1 MLLNIFRVYLCWF
14 FLGGMTVSLQAM
26 LLLPMIGM
34 IFLTFGIMLWMLK
47 LRYRAVLQDGLN
59 PRYFRLYKGAK
70 LPEYLVKVTQHYD
83 NLLEM
88 PLFFYM
94 AILLLIALK
103 ISDPFYVAISWAFF
117 LTRLLHTYIHTTN
130 NKVKHRKN
138 VFIVSTL
145 VLMALW
151 VRICLDVL
159 SL

>member
-1 MLLNIFRVYLCWF
+1 MLIVLEEIT
-14 FLGGMTVSLQAM
+14 MSLQAA

-34 IFLTFGIMLWMLK
+34 IFLTFGIMTWMLK
-47 LRYRAVLQDGLN
+47 LRYRTVLQGGLN

-70 LPEYLVKVTQHYD
+70 LPEYLVKVTQHFD
-83 NLLEM
+83 NLLEI
-88 PLFFYM
+88 PVFFYV
-94 AILLLIALK
+94 AILLLVALK
-103 ISDPFYVAISWAFF
+103 IFDPFYVALSWTFF

-151 VRICLDVL
+151 VRICIEVL